1 MVRALLAAAAAKH
14 GWSDRL
20 LGPPCWTRPPARV
33 AAAAHAHAHAPRPWA
48 RLTADA
54 AACGTASV
62 LLASYL
68 LLSSALSYAVP
79 TDQQLWEQFLEQ
91 VRGEGAIS

>member
-1 MVRALLAAAAAKH
+1 M
-14 GWSDRL
+14 
-20 LGPPCWTRPPARV
+20 
-33 AAAAHAHAHAPRPWA
+33 
-48 RLTADA
+48 
-54 AACGTASV
+54 